1 MIREITVYVNNLGEV
16 ADLNETGIIRVYSK
30 DGNQWNVVRELPLR
44 FYRKEEKKDISLDA
58 LSIIEILGSCRTFV
72 AKEFSEL
79 AYKVLDSM
87 GVSVWKMDGKPS
99 DFLEYILEKEYE
111 EAQEIKIIEK
121 VNFDKKKHE
130 IYPTKFNENGYYIL
144 NLKELQDYN
153 VGITSKQVL
162 KPFLN
167 NEEFCEL
174 IVTCSHIPNWLEEEL
189 NKLNLKFNYTKAGQ
203 NDYIVVINKSRI

>member
-1 MIREITVYVNNLGEV
+1 MIREITVYVNDLGEV
-16 ADLNETGIIRVYSK
+16 ADLHEIGIIRVYSK
-30 DGNQWNVVRELPLR
+30 DGAQWNVVRELPLR
-44 FYRKEEKKDISLDA
+44 FYRKEEKKDISLNA
-58 LSIIEILGSCRTFV
+58 VSIIEILGSCKTFV

-79 AYKVLDSM
+79 AYKILDGM
-87 GVSVWKMDGKPS
+87 GVSVWKMDGKPNN
-99 DFLEYILEKEYE
+99 FLEYILEKEYE

-153 VGITSKQVL
+153 VGVTSKQVL

-174 IVTCSHIPNWLEEEL
+174 IVTCSHIPNWLEDEL
-189 NKLNLKFNYTKAGQ
+189 NKLNLKFTYTKAGE
-203 NDYIVVINKSRI
+203 NDYVIIINKSSI